1 MIFGISAS
9 AYTLI
14 HVVISLIGIAS
25 GFVVLFGML
34 NAKPLDR
41 WTAVFLVTTAATS
54 LTGFGFPFDHLLP
67 SHKVGFLSLLVLAIA
82 ALARY
87 AFHLAGRSRW
97 IYVVTAQLA
106 LYFNVFVLVVQAFE
120 KVPALRT
127 VAPTQKEAPF
137 LIAQL
142 IVLLAFVVL
151 TIVAVRRFHI
161 DQSARALGSASYD
174 REKWYSS
181 HRWAKLNYRNH
192 EPDR

>member
-14 HVVISLIGIAS
+14 HVVISLTGIFS
-25 GFVVLFGML
+25 GFVVLFGMF
-34 NAKPLDR
+34 NAKRLDR

-67 SHKVGFLSLLVLAIA
+67 AHKVGILSFLVLVVA

-87 AFHLAGRSRW
+87 GFHLRGGWRS

-120 KVPALRT
+120 KISALKAF
-127 VAPTQKEAPF
+127 APTQKEAPF
-137 LIAQL
+137 LMAQL
-142 IVLLAFVVL
+142 IVLLTFVVL
-151 TIVAVRRFHI
+151 TIVAVRRFRI
-161 DQSARALGSASYD
+161 DQSARASSAS
-174 REKWYSS
+174 
-181 HRWAKLNYRNH
+181 
-192 EPDR
+192 

>member
-25 GFVVLFGML
+25 GFVVLFGMF
-34 NAKPLDR
+34 NAKRLDR
-41 WTAVFLVTTAATS
+41 WTAVFLLTTAATS
-54 LTGFGFPFDHLLP
+54 LTGFGFPFEHLLP
-67 SHKVGFLSLLVLAIA
+67 AHKVGILSLLVLAVA
-82 ALARY
+82 GLARY
-87 AFHLAGRSRW
+87 TFHLAGRWRW

-120 KVPALRT
+120 KAPALRR
-127 VAPTQKEAPF
+127 VAPTQKEPPF

-151 TIVAVRRFHI
+151 TIVAVRRFRI
-161 DQSARALGSASYD
+161 DQSARRALRAS
-174 REKWYSS
+174 
-181 HRWAKLNYRNH
+181 
-192 EPDR
+192 

>member
-1 MIFGISAS
+1 MIFGISTS

-25 GFVVLFGML
+25 GFAVLFGML
-34 NAKPLDR
+34 NAKRLDR

-67 SHKVGFLSLLVLAIA
+67 AHKVGILSLLVLAIA
-82 ALARY
+82 VLARY
-87 AFHLAGRSRW
+87 AFHLSGRWRW
-97 IYVVTAQLA
+97 IYVVTAQVA

-120 KVPALRT
+120 KVPALRAL
-127 VAPTQKEAPF
+127 APTQKEAPF

-151 TIVAVRRFHI
+151 TIAAVRRFHI
-161 DQSARALGSASYD
+161 DQSARALASAS
-174 REKWYSS
+174 
-181 HRWAKLNYRNH
+181 
-192 EPDR
+192 